1 MSQGHKTD
9 NLEKGKNVS
18 DSCSIPQCV
27 GKGHEIFGD
36 VWTLFIIRSLADGQ
50 QRFCEIQRKVG
61 GVNPVTLTSR
71 LKKLEKLGF
80 IARKKELIDKL
91 SVSYSLTKKGEGMLP
106 VLQAIETYAKKYL
119 N

>member
-1 MSQGHKTD
+1 MSQGHKPD
-9 NLEKGKNVS
+9 KLENVKKAA

-27 GKGHEIFGD
+27 GKGHEVFGD
-36 VWTLFIIRSLADGQ
+36 VWTLFIIRSLSDGEK
-50 QRFCEIQRKVG
+50 RFCEIQRKVG

-71 LKKLEKLGF
+71 LKKLEKMGF
-80 IARKKELIDKL
+80 IERKKELIDKL

-106 VLQAIETYAKKYL
+106 VLLAIETYAKKYL